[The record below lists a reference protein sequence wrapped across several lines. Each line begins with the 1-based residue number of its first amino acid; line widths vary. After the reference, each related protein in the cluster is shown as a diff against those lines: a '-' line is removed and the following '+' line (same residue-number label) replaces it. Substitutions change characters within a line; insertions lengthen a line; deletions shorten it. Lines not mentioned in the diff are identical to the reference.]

1 MAWRS
6 RRLPQLNTGD
16 TEERAQSG
24 AQETAAAGPAS
35 DQTLKRTM
43 SARAVRARAPEESV
57 QDRIERLYPTLS
69 RSQKRI
75 ASYVT
80 EHYDKAMVQTAKQ
93 IAKAT
98 GVTQASLLNAAA
110 GKAAA
115 SAGKTASTGKTA
127 SAGKTAAKKPAAGK
141 TASTAKKPAAAKSSM
156 QLTAAEKKLVELYRK
171 ADADTKKEVM
181 KLLKG
186 TGDDASELLTSLLSN
201 AMSMFGKRSMPG
213 EEGGEEQE
221 GGLVL
226 KEE

>member
-1 MAWRS
+1 MAKKVGELIKEAR
-6 RRLPQLNTGD
+6 
-16 TEERAQSG
+16 
-24 AQETAAAGPAS
+24 TAAKLTQAQLAEQVTGVTAA
-35 DQTLKRTM
+35 DIGK
-43 SARAVRARAPEESV
+43 A
-57 QDRIERLYPTLS
+57 ERGEKELS
-69 RSQKRI
+69 Q
-75 ASYVT
+75 A
-80 EHYDKAMVQTAKQ
+80 ALKQ

-127 SAGKTAAKKPAAGK
+127 AAGKTAAKKPAAGK

-213 EEGGEEQE
+213 EEGGEEGEEQE

>member
-1 MAWRS
+1 MAKKVGELIKEAR
-6 RRLPQLNTGD
+6 
-16 TEERAQSG
+16 
-24 AQETAAAGPAS
+24 TAAKLTQAQLAEQVTGVTAA
-35 DQTLKRTM
+35 DIGK
-43 SARAVRARAPEESV
+43 A
-57 QDRIERLYPTLS
+57 ERGEKELTQAAL
-69 RSQKRI
+69 
-75 ASYVT
+75 
-80 EHYDKAMVQTAKQ
+80 KQ

-115 SAGKTASTGKTA
+115 SAGKTASTGKTSA
-127 SAGKTAAKKPAAGK
+127 AGKTAAKKPASGK

-213 EEGGEEQE
+213 EEGGEEGEEQE

>member
-1 MAWRS
+1 MAKKVGELIKEAR
-6 RRLPQLNTGD
+6 
-16 TEERAQSG
+16 
-24 AQETAAAGPAS
+24 TAAKLTQAQLAEQVTGVTAA
-35 DQTLKRTM
+35 DIGK
-43 SARAVRARAPEESV
+43 A
-57 QDRIERLYPTLS
+57 ERGEKELTQAAL
-69 RSQKRI
+69 
-75 ASYVT
+75 
-80 EHYDKAMVQTAKQ
+80 KQ

-110 GKAAA
+110 GKSAA

-127 SAGKTAAKKPAAGK
+127 AAGKTAAKKPAAK
-141 TASTAKKPAAAKSSM
+141 KPASTAKKPASGSTSSAAKSSM

-213 EEGGEEQE
+213 EEGGEEGEEQE

>member
-1 MAWRS
+1 MAKKVGELIKEAR
-6 RRLPQLNTGD
+6 
-16 TEERAQSG
+16 
-24 AQETAAAGPAS
+24 TAAKLTQAQLAEQVTGVTAA
-35 DQTLKRTM
+35 DIGK
-43 SARAVRARAPEESV
+43 A
-57 QDRIERLYPTLS
+57 ERGEKELTQAAL
-69 RSQKRI
+69 
-75 ASYVT
+75 
-80 EHYDKAMVQTAKQ
+80 KQ

-127 SAGKTAAKKPAAGK
+127 AAGKPAAKKPAAK
-141 TASTAKKPAAAKSSM
+141 KPASTAKKPASGSTSSSAKSSM
-156 QLTAAEKKLVELYRK
+156 QLTASEKKRVELYRK

-213 EEGGEEQE
+213 EEGGEEGEEQE

>member
-1 MAWRS
+1 MAKKVGELIKEAR
-6 RRLPQLNTGD
+6 
-16 TEERAQSG
+16 
-24 AQETAAAGPAS
+24 TAAKLTQAQLAEQVTGVTAA
-35 DQTLKRTM
+35 DIGK
-43 SARAVRARAPEESV
+43 A
-57 QDRIERLYPTLS
+57 ERGEKELTQAAL
-69 RSQKRI
+69 
-75 ASYVT
+75 
-80 EHYDKAMVQTAKQ
+80 KQ

-110 GKAAA
+110 GKSAA

-127 SAGKTAAKKPAAGK
+127 AAGKTAAKKPAAK
-141 TASTAKKPAAAKSSM
+141 KPASTAKKPASGSTSSAAKSSM
-156 QLTAAEKKLVELYRK
+156 QLTASEKKLVELYRK

-213 EEGGEEQE
+213 EEGGEEGEEQE

>member
-1 MAWRS
+1 MAKKVGELIKEAR
-6 RRLPQLNTGD
+6 
-16 TEERAQSG
+16 
-24 AQETAAAGPAS
+24 TAAKLTQAQLAEQVTGVTAA
-35 DQTLKRTM
+35 DIGK
-43 SARAVRARAPEESV
+43 A
-57 QDRIERLYPTLS
+57 ERGEKELTQAAL
-69 RSQKRI
+69 
-75 ASYVT
+75 
-80 EHYDKAMVQTAKQ
+80 KQ

-127 SAGKTAAKKPAAGK
+127 AAGKTAAKKPAAGK
-141 TASTAKKPAAAKSSM
+141 TASTAKKTAAAKSSM

-171 ADADTKKEVM
+171 ADADMKKEVM

-213 EEGGEEQE
+213 EEGGEEGEEQE

>member
-1 MAWRS
+1 MAKKVGELIKEAR
-6 RRLPQLNTGD
+6 
-16 TEERAQSG
+16 
-24 AQETAAAGPAS
+24 TAAKLTQAQLAEQVTGVTAA
-35 DQTLKRTM
+35 DIGK
-43 SARAVRARAPEESV
+43 A
-57 QDRIERLYPTLS
+57 ERGEKELTQAAL
-69 RSQKRI
+69 
-75 ASYVT
+75 
-80 EHYDKAMVQTAKQ
+80 KQ

-141 TASTAKKPAAAKSSM
+141 TASTAKKPAATKSSM

-186 TGDDASELLTSLLSN
+186 TGDDAGELLTSLLSN

-213 EEGGEEQE
+213 EEGGAEGEEQE
-221 GGLVL
+221 SGLVL

>member
-1 MAWRS
+1 MAKKVGELIKEAR
-6 RRLPQLNTGD
+6 
-16 TEERAQSG
+16 
-24 AQETAAAGPAS
+24 TAAKLTQAQLAEQVTGVTAA
-35 DQTLKRTM
+35 DIGK
-43 SARAVRARAPEESV
+43 A
-57 QDRIERLYPTLS
+57 ERGEKELTQAAL
-69 RSQKRI
+69 
-75 ASYVT
+75 
-80 EHYDKAMVQTAKQ
+80 KQ

-115 SAGKTASTGKTA
+115 SAGKTASTGKTSA
-127 SAGKTAAKKPAAGK
+127 AGKTAAKKPAAGK

-213 EEGGEEQE
+213 EEGGEEGEEQE

>member
-1 MAWRS
+1 MAKKVGELIKEAR
-6 RRLPQLNTGD
+6 
-16 TEERAQSG
+16 
-24 AQETAAAGPAS
+24 TAAKLTQAQLAEQVTGVTAA
-35 DQTLKRTM
+35 DIGKT
-43 SARAVRARAPEESV
+43 
-57 QDRIERLYPTLS
+57 ERGEKELTQAAL
-69 RSQKRI
+69 
-75 ASYVT
+75 
-80 EHYDKAMVQTAKQ
+80 KQ

-110 GKAAA
+110 GK
-115 SAGKTASTGKTA
+115 TASTGKTA
-127 SAGKTAAKKPAAGK
+127 AAGKTAAKKPAAKK

-186 TGDDASELLTSLLSN
+186 TGDDASELLTSLFSN

-213 EEGGEEQE
+213 EEGGEEGEEQE

>member
-1 MAWRS
+1 MAKKVGELIKEAR
-6 RRLPQLNTGD
+6 
-16 TEERAQSG
+16 
-24 AQETAAAGPAS
+24 TAAKLTQAQLAEQVTGVTAA
-35 DQTLKRTM
+35 DIGK
-43 SARAVRARAPEESV
+43 A
-57 QDRIERLYPTLS
+57 ERGEKELTQAAL
-69 RSQKRI
+69 
-75 ASYVT
+75 
-80 EHYDKAMVQTAKQ
+80 KQ

-110 GKAAA
+110 GK
-115 SAGKTASTGKTA
+115 TASTGKTA
-127 SAGKTAAKKPAAGK
+127 AAGKTAAKKPAAGK

-213 EEGGEEQE
+213 EEGGEEGEEQE

>member
-1 MAWRS
+1 MKKLSS
-6 RRLPQLNTGD
+6 RRLAQTVAAHRKALKLTQAQLAEQVTGV
-16 TEERAQSG
+16 
-24 AQETAAAGPAS
+24 TAADIGKA
-35 DQTLKRTM
+35 
-43 SARAVRARAPEESV
+43 
-57 QDRIERLYPTLS
+57 ERGEKELTQAAL
-69 RSQKRI
+69 
-75 ASYVT
+75 
-80 EHYDKAMVQTAKQ
+80 KQ
-93 IAKAT
+93 IAKVT

-213 EEGGEEQE
+213 EEGGEEGEEQE

>member
-1 MAWRS
+1 MAKKVGELIKEAR
-6 RRLPQLNTGD
+6 
-16 TEERAQSG
+16 
-24 AQETAAAGPAS
+24 TAAKLTQAQLAEQVTGVTAA
-35 DQTLKRTM
+35 DIGK
-43 SARAVRARAPEESV
+43 A
-57 QDRIERLYPTLS
+57 ERGEKELTQAAL
-69 RSQKRI
+69 
-75 ASYVT
+75 
-80 EHYDKAMVQTAKQ
+80 KQ

-127 SAGKTAAKKPAAGK
+127 AAGKTAAKKPAPGK
-141 TASTAKKPAAAKSSM
+141 TASTAKKTGAAKSSM

-213 EEGGEEQE
+213 EEGGEQE

-226 KEE
+226 KED

>member
-1 MAWRS
+1 MAKKVGELIKEAR
-6 RRLPQLNTGD
+6 
-16 TEERAQSG
+16 
-24 AQETAAAGPAS
+24 TAAKLTQAQLAEQVTGVTAA
-35 DQTLKRTM
+35 DIGK
-43 SARAVRARAPEESV
+43 A
-57 QDRIERLYPTLS
+57 ERGEKELS
-69 RSQKRI
+69 Q
-75 ASYVT
+75 A
-80 EHYDKAMVQTAKQ
+80 ALKQ

-127 SAGKTAAKKPAAGK
+127 AAGKTAAKKPAAGK
-141 TASTAKKPAAAKSSM
+141 TASTAKKPAAAKSSV

-213 EEGGEEQE
+213 EEGGEEGEEQE

>member
-1 MAWRS
+1 MAKKVGELIKEAR
-6 RRLPQLNTGD
+6 
-16 TEERAQSG
+16 
-24 AQETAAAGPAS
+24 TAAKLTQAQLAEQVTGVTAA
-35 DQTLKRTM
+35 DIGK
-43 SARAVRARAPEESV
+43 A
-57 QDRIERLYPTLS
+57 ERGEKELTQAAL
-69 RSQKRI
+69 
-75 ASYVT
+75 
-80 EHYDKAMVQTAKQ
+80 KQ

-127 SAGKTAAKKPAAGK
+127 AAGKTAAKKPAAGK
-141 TASTAKKPAAAKSSM
+141 TASTAKKTGAAKSSM

-186 TGDDASELLTSLLSN
+186 TGDDTSELLTSLLSN

-213 EEGGEEQE
+213 EEGGEEGEEQE

>member
-1 MAWRS
+1 MAKKIGELIKEAR
-6 RRLPQLNTGD
+6 
-16 TEERAQSG
+16 
-24 AQETAAAGPAS
+24 TAAKLTQAQLAEQVTGVTAA
-35 DQTLKRTM
+35 DIGK
-43 SARAVRARAPEESV
+43 A
-57 QDRIERLYPTLS
+57 ERGEKELTQAAL
-69 RSQKRI
+69 
-75 ASYVT
+75 
-80 EHYDKAMVQTAKQ
+80 KQ

-213 EEGGEEQE
+213 EEGGAEGEEQE
-221 GGLVL
+221 SGLVL

>member
-1 MAWRS
+1 MAKKVGELIKEAR
-6 RRLPQLNTGD
+6 
-16 TEERAQSG
+16 
-24 AQETAAAGPAS
+24 TAAKLTQAQLAEQVTGVTAA
-35 DQTLKRTM
+35 DIGK
-43 SARAVRARAPEESV
+43 A
-57 QDRIERLYPTLS
+57 ERGEKELTQAAL
-69 RSQKRI
+69 
-75 ASYVT
+75 
-80 EHYDKAMVQTAKQ
+80 KQ

-115 SAGKTASTGKTA
+115 AAGKTASTGKTA
-127 SAGKTAAKKPAAGK
+127 AAGKTAAKKPAAGK
-141 TASTAKKPAAAKSSM
+141 TASTAKKTGAAKSSM

-213 EEGGEEQE
+213 EEGGEEGEEQE

>member
-1 MAWRS
+1 MAKKVGELIKEAR
-6 RRLPQLNTGD
+6 
-16 TEERAQSG
+16 
-24 AQETAAAGPAS
+24 TAAKLTQAQLAEQVTGVTAA
-35 DQTLKRTM
+35 DVGK
-43 SARAVRARAPEESV
+43 A
-57 QDRIERLYPTLS
+57 ERGEKELTQAAL
-69 RSQKRI
+69 
-75 ASYVT
+75 
-80 EHYDKAMVQTAKQ
+80 KQ

-127 SAGKTAAKKPAAGK
+127 AAGKTAAKKPAAGK
-141 TASTAKKPAAAKSSM
+141 TASTAKKTGAAKSSM

-171 ADADTKKEVM
+171 ADAETKKEVM

-213 EEGGEEQE
+213 EEGGEEGEEQG

>member
-1 MAWRS
+1 MAKKVGELIKEAR
-6 RRLPQLNTGD
+6 
-16 TEERAQSG
+16 
-24 AQETAAAGPAS
+24 TAAKLTQAQLAEQVTGVTAA
-35 DQTLKRTM
+35 DIGK
-43 SARAVRARAPEESV
+43 A
-57 QDRIERLYPTLS
+57 ERGEKELTQAAL
-69 RSQKRI
+69 
-75 ASYVT
+75 
-80 EHYDKAMVQTAKQ
+80 KQ

-127 SAGKTAAKKPAAGK
+127 AAGKTAAKKPAAGK

-186 TGDDASELLTSLLSN
+186 TGDDTSELLTSLLSN

-213 EEGGEEQE
+213 EEGGEEGEEQE

>member
-1 MAWRS
+1 MAKKVGELIKEAR
-6 RRLPQLNTGD
+6 
-16 TEERAQSG
+16 
-24 AQETAAAGPAS
+24 TAAKLTQAQLAEQVTGVTAA
-35 DQTLKRTM
+35 DIGK
-43 SARAVRARAPEESV
+43 A
-57 QDRIERLYPTLS
+57 ERGEKELTQAAL
-69 RSQKRI
+69 
-75 ASYVT
+75 
-80 EHYDKAMVQTAKQ
+80 KQ

-213 EEGGEEQE
+213 EEGGEEGEEQE

>member
-1 MAWRS
+1 MAKKVGELIKEAR
-6 RRLPQLNTGD
+6 
-16 TEERAQSG
+16 
-24 AQETAAAGPAS
+24 TAAKLTQAQLAEQVTGVTAA
-35 DQTLKRTM
+35 DIGK
-43 SARAVRARAPEESV
+43 A
-57 QDRIERLYPTLS
+57 ERGEKELTQAAL
-69 RSQKRI
+69 
-75 ASYVT
+75 
-80 EHYDKAMVQTAKQ
+80 KQ

-110 GKAAA
+110 GKSAA

-127 SAGKTAAKKPAAGK
+127 AAGKTAAKKPAAK
-141 TASTAKKPAAAKSSM
+141 KPASTAKKPASGSTSSAAKSSM

>member
-1 MAWRS
+1 MAKKVGELIKEAR
-6 RRLPQLNTGD
+6 
-16 TEERAQSG
+16 
-24 AQETAAAGPAS
+24 TAAKLTQAQLAEQVTGVTAA
-35 DQTLKRTM
+35 DIGK
-43 SARAVRARAPEESV
+43 A
-57 QDRIERLYPTLS
+57 ERGEKELTQAAL
-69 RSQKRI
+69 
-75 ASYVT
+75 
-80 EHYDKAMVQTAKQ
+80 KQ

-115 SAGKTASTGKTA
+115 SAGKTAA
-127 SAGKTAAKKPAAGK
+127 AGKTTAKKPAAGK

-156 QLTAAEKKLVELYRK
+156 QLTAAEKKMVELYRK

>member
-1 MAWRS
+1 
-6 RRLPQLNTGD
+6 
-16 TEERAQSG
+16 
-24 AQETAAAGPAS
+24 
-35 DQTLKRTM
+35 
-43 SARAVRARAPEESV
+43 
-57 QDRIERLYPTLS
+57 
-69 RSQKRI
+69 
-75 ASYVT
+75 
-80 EHYDKAMVQTAKQ
+80 
-93 IAKAT
+93 
-98 GVTQASLLNAAA
+98 
-110 GKAAA
+110 
-115 SAGKTASTGKTA
+115 
-127 SAGKTAAKKPAAGK
+127 
-141 TASTAKKPAAAKSSM
+141 M

>member
-1 MAWRS
+1 MAKKVGELIKEAR
-6 RRLPQLNTGD
+6 
-16 TEERAQSG
+16 
-24 AQETAAAGPAS
+24 TAAKLTQAQLAEQVTGVTAA
-35 DQTLKRTM
+35 DIGK
-43 SARAVRARAPEESV
+43 A
-57 QDRIERLYPTLS
+57 ERGEKELTQAAL
-69 RSQKRI
+69 
-75 ASYVT
+75 
-80 EHYDKAMVQTAKQ
+80 KQ

-115 SAGKTASTGKTA
+115 SVGKTASTGKTA
-127 SAGKTAAKKPAAGK
+127 AAGKTAAKKPAAGK

-213 EEGGEEQE
+213 EEGGEEGEEQE

>member
-1 MAWRS
+1 MAKKVGELIKEAR
-6 RRLPQLNTGD
+6 
-16 TEERAQSG
+16 
-24 AQETAAAGPAS
+24 TAAKLTQAQLAEQVTGVTAAEIG
-35 DQTLKRTM
+35 K
-43 SARAVRARAPEESV
+43 A
-57 QDRIERLYPTLS
+57 ERGEKELTQAAL
-69 RSQKRI
+69 
-75 ASYVT
+75 
-80 EHYDKAMVQTAKQ
+80 KQ

-115 SAGKTASTGKTA
+115 SAGKTASTGKTSA
-127 SAGKTAAKKPAAGK
+127 AGKTAAKKPAAGK

-181 KLLKG
+181 KFLKG

-201 AMSMFGKRSMPG
+201 AMNMFGKRSMPG
-213 EEGGEEQE
+213 EEGGEEGEEQE

>member
-1 MAWRS
+1 MAKKVGELIKEAR
-6 RRLPQLNTGD
+6 
-16 TEERAQSG
+16 
-24 AQETAAAGPAS
+24 TAAKLTQAQLAEQVTGVTAA
-35 DQTLKRTM
+35 DIGK
-43 SARAVRARAPEESV
+43 A
-57 QDRIERLYPTLS
+57 ERGEKELTQAAL
-69 RSQKRI
+69 
-75 ASYVT
+75 
-80 EHYDKAMVQTAKQ
+80 KQ

-127 SAGKTAAKKPAAGK
+127 AAGKTAAKKPAAGK

-213 EEGGEEQE
+213 EEGGEEGKEQE

>member
-1 MAWRS
+1 MAKKVGELIKEAR
-6 RRLPQLNTGD
+6 
-16 TEERAQSG
+16 
-24 AQETAAAGPAS
+24 TAAKLTQAQLAEQVTGVTAA
-35 DQTLKRTM
+35 DIGK
-43 SARAVRARAPEESV
+43 A
-57 QDRIERLYPTLS
+57 ERGEKELTQAAL
-69 RSQKRI
+69 
-75 ASYVT
+75 
-80 EHYDKAMVQTAKQ
+80 KQ

-127 SAGKTAAKKPAAGK
+127 AAGKTAAKKPAAGK
-141 TASTAKKPAAAKSSM
+141 TASTAKKTAAAKSSM

-213 EEGGEEQE
+213 EEGGEEGEEQE

>member
-1 MAWRS
+1 MAKKVGELIKEAR
-6 RRLPQLNTGD
+6 
-16 TEERAQSG
+16 
-24 AQETAAAGPAS
+24 TAAKLTQAQLAEQVTGVTAA
-35 DQTLKRTM
+35 DIGK
-43 SARAVRARAPEESV
+43 A
-57 QDRIERLYPTLS
+57 ERGEKELTQAAL
-69 RSQKRI
+69 
-75 ASYVT
+75 
-80 EHYDKAMVQTAKQ
+80 KQ

-127 SAGKTAAKKPAAGK
+127 AAGKTAAKKPAAGK
-141 TASTAKKPAAAKSSM
+141 TASTAKKTGAAKSSM

-201 AMSMFGKRSMPG
+201 AMSVFGKRSMPG
-213 EEGGEEQE
+213 EEGGEEGEEQE

>member
-1 MAWRS
+1 MAKKIGELIKEAR
-6 RRLPQLNTGD
+6 
-16 TEERAQSG
+16 
-24 AQETAAAGPAS
+24 TAAKLTQAQLAEQVTGVTAA
-35 DQTLKRTM
+35 DIGK
-43 SARAVRARAPEESV
+43 A
-57 QDRIERLYPTLS
+57 ERGEKELTQAAL
-69 RSQKRI
+69 
-75 ASYVT
+75 
-80 EHYDKAMVQTAKQ
+80 KQ

-127 SAGKTAAKKPAAGK
+127 AAGKTAAKKPAAGK
-141 TASTAKKPAAAKSSM
+141 TASTAKKTGAAKSSM

-213 EEGGEEQE
+213 EEGGEEGEEQE

>member
-1 MAWRS
+1 MAKKVGELIKEAR
-6 RRLPQLNTGD
+6 
-16 TEERAQSG
+16 
-24 AQETAAAGPAS
+24 TAAKLTQAQLAEQVTGVTAA
-35 DQTLKRTM
+35 DIGK
-43 SARAVRARAPEESV
+43 A
-57 QDRIERLYPTLS
+57 ERGEKELTQAAL
-69 RSQKRI
+69 
-75 ASYVT
+75 
-80 EHYDKAMVQTAKQ
+80 KQ

-127 SAGKTAAKKPAAGK
+127 AAGKTAAKKPAAGK
-141 TASTAKKPAAAKSSM
+141 TASTAKKPAAAKSSV

-171 ADADTKKEVM
+171 ADTDTKKEVM

-213 EEGGEEQE
+213 EEGGEEGEEQE

>member
-1 MAWRS
+1 MAKKVGELIKEAR
-6 RRLPQLNTGD
+6 
-16 TEERAQSG
+16 
-24 AQETAAAGPAS
+24 TAAKLTQAQLAEQVTGVTAA
-35 DQTLKRTM
+35 DIGK
-43 SARAVRARAPEESV
+43 A
-57 QDRIERLYPTLS
+57 ERGEKELTQAAL
-69 RSQKRI
+69 
-75 ASYVT
+75 
-80 EHYDKAMVQTAKQ
+80 KQ

-127 SAGKTAAKKPAAGK
+127 AAGKTAAKKPAAGK
-141 TASTAKKPAAAKSSM
+141 TASTAKKTGAAKSSM

-171 ADADTKKEVM
+171 ADAETKKEVM

-213 EEGGEEQE
+213 EEGGEEGEEQE

>member
-1 MAWRS
+1 MAKKVGELIKEAR
-6 RRLPQLNTGD
+6 
-16 TEERAQSG
+16 
-24 AQETAAAGPAS
+24 TAAKLTQAQLAEQVTGVTAA
-35 DQTLKRTM
+35 DIGK
-43 SARAVRARAPEESV
+43 A
-57 QDRIERLYPTLS
+57 ERGEKELTQAAL
-69 RSQKRI
+69 
-75 ASYVT
+75 
-80 EHYDKAMVQTAKQ
+80 KQ

-127 SAGKTAAKKPAAGK
+127 AAGNTAAKKPAAGK

-201 AMSMFGKRSMPG
+201 AMNMFGKRSMPG
-213 EEGGEEQE
+213 EEGGEEGEEQE

>member
-1 MAWRS
+1 MAKKVGELIKEAR
-6 RRLPQLNTGD
+6 
-16 TEERAQSG
+16 
-24 AQETAAAGPAS
+24 TAAKLTQAQLAEQVTGVTAA
-35 DQTLKRTM
+35 DIGK
-43 SARAVRARAPEESV
+43 A
-57 QDRIERLYPTLS
+57 ERGEKELTQAAL
-69 RSQKRI
+69 
-75 ASYVT
+75 
-80 EHYDKAMVQTAKQ
+80 KQ

-127 SAGKTAAKKPAAGK
+127 SAGKTAAKKTAAGK
-141 TASTAKKPAAAKSSM
+141 TASTAKKTGAAKSSM
-156 QLTAAEKKLVELYRK
+156 KLTAAEKKLVELYRK

-213 EEGGEEQE
+213 EEGGEEGEEQE

>member
-1 MAWRS
+1 MAKKVGELIKEAR
-6 RRLPQLNTGD
+6 
-16 TEERAQSG
+16 
-24 AQETAAAGPAS
+24 TAAKLTQAQLAEQVTGVTAA
-35 DQTLKRTM
+35 DIGK
-43 SARAVRARAPEESV
+43 A
-57 QDRIERLYPTLS
+57 ERGEKELTQAAL
-69 RSQKRI
+69 
-75 ASYVT
+75 
-80 EHYDKAMVQTAKQ
+80 KQ

-127 SAGKTAAKKPAAGK
+127 AAGKTAAKKPAAGK
-141 TASTAKKPAAAKSSM
+141 TASTAKKTGAAKSSM
-156 QLTAAEKKLVELYRK
+156 QLTAAEKKMVELYRK

-213 EEGGEEQE
+213 EEGGEEGEEQE

>member
-1 MAWRS
+1 MAKKV
-6 RRLPQLNTGD
+6 GD
-16 TEERAQSG
+16 LIKEAR
-24 AQETAAAGPAS
+24 TAAKLTQAQLAEQVTGVTAA
-35 DQTLKRTM
+35 DIGK
-43 SARAVRARAPEESV
+43 A
-57 QDRIERLYPTLS
+57 ERGEKELTQAAL
-69 RSQKRI
+69 
-75 ASYVT
+75 
-80 EHYDKAMVQTAKQ
+80 KQ

-115 SAGKTASTGKTA
+115 SAGKTASTGKTSA
-127 SAGKTAAKKPAAGK
+127 AGKTAAKKPAAGK

-186 TGDDASELLTSLLSN
+186 TGDDTSELLTSLLSN

-213 EEGGEEQE
+213 EEGGEEGEEQE